1 MNDKSL
7 PVFGQIGGYTAG
19 VLSWLEHADN
29 IVGLIGTLCAASLSV
44 WALFDKIKKSKT
56 NGH

>member
-7 PVFGQIGGYTAG
+7 PIFGQIGGYTAG

-44 WALFDKIKKSKT
+44 WALFDKLKKSR
-56 NGH
+56 NE